1 MSQFE
6 AIHDPNAVQAVEYAA
21 ASLAEKGAKPPACP
35 NCGTSLI
42 GPYCAVCGQERDT
55 HRRSVWT
62 LVGDLVEDVI
72 SFDSRIL
79 RTAIALLVEPGEI
92 AIAFREGRTRHF
104 VPALRLYF
112 FVSLLFF
119 LMLSATGLAIIQ
131 LEVVAT
137 PMKAFRDAK
146 GNAYFVNPAYDP
158 TDPDL
163 KNIPKL
169 IPLKKSEVGPGDVH
183 YGLSTKAYFFAPIG
197 AHHTKLPKAALSRIN
212 DEALGFQVQTKPM
225 DPNSARQKAEA
236 KKVKSWVD
244 THIFGGFQRL
254 ANNPAALNEPLTA
267 WIPRVLFLLL
277 PLYAL
282 LLAVF
287 YWRQRKDYYFVDHLI
302 FSLTIHTFTF
312 VVLIVAAGLAQI
324 LPGEVVAWLVFG
336 GIATYIFVAMKRF
349 YRQGWIITTLKY
361 LTVSFIY
368 TCFFLLPALGGV
380 MIYSFMGDPFG

>member
-21 ASLAEKGAKPPACP
+21 SSLAQKGAKPPACP
-35 NCGTSLI
+35 NCSTSLI

-55 HRRSVWT
+55 HRRSVWN
-62 LVGDLVEDVI
+62 LVRDLVEDIV

-104 VPALRLYF
+104 VPAMRLYF

-131 LEVVAT
+131 LEVIAT
-137 PMKAFRDAK
+137 PMKVYHDAK
-146 GNAYFVNPAYDP
+146 GNSYFLNPAYDA
-158 TDPDL
+158 TDPDV

-169 IPLKKSEVGPGDVH
+169 IPLKKDQTGAGDVH

-197 AHHTKLPKAALSRIN
+197 AHHTKLPKSAISRLR
-212 DEALGFQVQTKPM
+212 DQTLGIEIQTRPLDK
-225 DPNSARQKAEA
+225 NSAKQKAAA
-236 KKVKSWVD
+236 KKVKGWVD
-244 THIFGGFQRL
+244 THIFGGLQRI
-254 ANNPAALNEPLTA
+254 ANDPAALNEPLTA

-282 LLAVF
+282 LLAAF
-287 YWRQRKDYYFVDHLI
+287 YWRQHKDFYFVDHLI

-312 VVLIVAAGLAQI
+312 VVLIVSVGLAQI
-324 LPGEVVAWLVFG
+324 LPGETVAWLVFTA
-336 GIATYIFVAMKRF
+336 IAIYIYIAMKRF
-349 YRQGWIITTLKY
+349 YRQGWVITTLKY

-368 TCFFLLPALGGV
+368 TCFFLLPALGAI
-380 MIYSFMGDPFG
+380 MIYVFMGDPFG

>member
-21 ASLAEKGAKPPACP
+21 ASLAEKPPICP
-35 NCGTSLI
+35 NCNTSLI
-42 GPYCAVCGQERDT
+42 GPFCAVCGQERDT

-62 LVGDLVEDVI
+62 LLGDLVEDII

-92 AIAFREGRTRHF
+92 AIAFREGRTRHY

-131 LEVVAT
+131 LELQAT
-137 PMKAFRDAK
+137 PAKVFRDAT
-146 GNAYFVNPAYDP
+146 GHTYMFNPAYDP
-158 TDPDL
+158 NDSDL
-163 KNIPKL
+163 KNLPKL
-169 IPLKKSEVGPGDVH
+169 IPLKDSGPH
-183 YGLSTKAYFFAPIG
+183 YTISTKTYFFAPIG
-197 AHHTKLPKAALSRIN
+197 AHHTSLPPSVLKHFR
-212 DEALGFQVQTKPM
+212 DDALGFNIQTEPL
-225 DPNSARQKAEA
+225 DPKSAKQQAEA
-236 KKVKSWVD
+236 KKVKGWLD
-244 THIFGGFQRL
+244 THLFSGFSRL
-254 ANNPAALNEPLTA
+254 AANPAALNEPLTA

-282 LLAVF
+282 LLAAF

-324 LPGEVVAWLVFG
+324 LAGEVVAWLVFAA
-336 GIATYIFVAMKRF
+336 IAAYIFIAMKRF
-349 YRQGWIITTLKY
+349 YRQGWVITTVKY
-361 LTVSFIY
+361 LAVSFIY
-368 TCFFLLPALGGV
+368 TCFFLLPALGGIMAYV
-380 MIYSFMGDPFG
+380 FIGDPFG